1 MSDDRLASLRAPI
14 VPERIRSI
22 GKRGFAFI
30 PNRFLHDGFF
40 AQLTPDERAL
50 YFLLVI
56 AGNRSGVSFYQY
68 DSICALLK
76 MPIEL
81 YIEARNSLIEKDLI
95 AFDGS
100 RFQVLELPDRP
111 TARPLRSA
119 DDLERYDRA
128 TIRASILRS
137 LASDDSDT

>member
-1 MSDDRLASLRAPI
+1 MTDDRLVSLRAPI
-14 VPERIRSI
+14 VPERIRAI

-50 YFLLVI
+50 YFFLVI

-68 DSICALLK
+68 DSICALLN
-76 MPIEL
+76 MPLEL
-81 YIEARNSLIEKDLI
+81 YIEARNGLIEKDLI

-111 TARPLRSA
+111 TTRLLRNA
-119 DDLERYDRA
+119 DDLERHDRA
-128 TIRASILRS
+128 AVRATILRS

>member
-1 MSDDRLASLRAPI
+1 MTDDRLAPLRAPI
-14 VPERIRSI
+14 VPERVRAI

-30 PNRFLHDGFF
+30 PNRFLHDGFL
-40 AQLTPDERAL
+40 QSLTTDERAL
-50 YFLLVI
+50 YFLLVV

-68 DSICALLK
+68 DTICALLK
-76 MPIEL
+76 MSLDL
-81 YIEARNSLIEKDLI
+81 YIEARNGLIEKDLV
-95 AFDGS
+95 AFDGT

-111 TARPLRSA
+111 VARALRTA
-119 DDLERYDRA
+119 DDLAQHDRA

>member
-1 MSDDRLASLRAPI
+1 MTTDRLASLRAPI

-40 AQLTPDERAL
+40 AQLTPDEREL
-50 YFLLVI
+50 YFLLVL
-56 AGNRSGVSFYQY
+56 AANRNGVSFYQY
-68 DSICALLK
+68 DSICALLN
-76 MPIEL
+76 MSVDC
-81 YIEARNSLIEKDLI
+81 YVDARNGLIEKDLV

-100 RFQVLELPDRP
+100 RFQVLELPERP
-111 TARPLRSA
+111 TVRVLRSTG
-119 DDLERYDRA
+119 DLERHDRA

-137 LASDDSDT
+137 LAADDSDT